1 MSLRGG
7 GVLPGV
13 TETLSIAADLAI
25 DEAAA
30 DTLFRT
36 ARTTMHWTDAEV
48 TDAELEAAWNLAKF
62 GPTAM
67 NSLPLRFAVVRS
79 AEAKARLVE
88 LMPDG
93 NKPKVEA
100 APTTLVLAYDPNFH
114 EHMDTLFPHAP
125 GIKEQFAPAHE
136 MRDGMARTNALLQ
149 AGYLIVGLRAAGLA
163 AGPMHAADYAG
174 VDAALFAESGYKS
187 FLVVNVGHADGE
199 GTAHPRLPRFDLE
212 QIAAAL

>member
-1 MSLRGG
+1 M
-7 GVLPGV
+7 
-13 TETLSIAADLAI
+13 TETLSTAADLAI

-30 DTLFRT
+30 DLLFRN

-48 TDAELEAAWNLAKF
+48 TDDEIEAAWSLAKF

-67 NSLPLRFAVVRS
+67 NTIPLRFAVVRS

-100 APTTLVLAYDPNFH
+100 APATLVLAYDPNFH

-125 GIKEQFAPAHE
+125 GIKDQFAPAHE
-136 MRDGMARTNALLQ
+136 MRDGMARFNALIQ
-149 AGYLIVGLRAAGLA
+149 TGYVIVGLRAAGLA
-163 AGPMHAADYAG
+163 AGPMHAADYDA
-174 VDAALFAESGYKS
+174 VDAAFFAESGYKS
-187 FLVVNVGHADGE
+187 FLVVNIGHAEGE
-199 GTAHPRLPRFDLE
+199 GTAYPRLPRFELS
-212 QIAAAL
+212 QVAATH